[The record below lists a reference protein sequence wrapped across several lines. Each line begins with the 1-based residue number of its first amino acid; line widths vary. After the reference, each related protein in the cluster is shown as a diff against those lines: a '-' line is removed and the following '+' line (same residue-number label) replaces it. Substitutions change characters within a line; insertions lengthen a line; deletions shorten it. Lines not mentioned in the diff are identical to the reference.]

1 MLQRCADSI
10 SCKGIPVVA
19 DSKMKR
25 FQASAVKS
33 FELDEL
39 TCAPKSFLIKD
50 VPGSQTET
58 DPRQSKSKEQSE
70 ARFLPNLKTLDGL
83 PPLIQFERKR
93 RRPLSLSL
101 HSHLQTSRNWRIV
114 KSLLVL
120 YLSLVILMLWSLG

>member
-1 MLQRCADSI
+1 MLQRCADPI
-10 SCKGIPVVA
+10 SCKGVSVVA

-25 FQASAVKS
+25 FHASAVES
-33 FELDEL
+33 SDLDKL
-39 TCAPKSFLIKD
+39 TYAPTSFLIKD

-70 ARFLPNLKTLDGL
+70 ARFLPNLKTLDGS
-83 PPLIQFERKR
+83 PPFIHFERKR

-120 YLSLVILMLWSLG
+120 YLSLVILMLWNLG